1 MLESDDWAR
10 IGGGWDKKDRTVR
23 ERLRVVN
30 NVGRSDGIPP
40 HLWGAFRQPV
50 RGRTIATQT
59 GRDSLRSVTFATDD
73 NNNQ

>member
-40 HLWGAFRQPV
+40 IDGAYISWRRLPTAGP
-50 RGRTIATQT
+50 R
-59 GRDSLRSVTFATDD
+59 TDD
-73 NNNQ
+73 RNPNGPGLAAVSHFRY